1 MSILI
6 QVTNPQL
13 GNNLELKVLAPQRE
27 GGPIHLSV
35 EAEINVEFPP
45 GVEMMIRQLGH
56 PVQTQVPLQ
65 GTKIPPKINLSLY
78 SPQVMQ
84 ENQVK
89 GSSHCKKLS
98 KQGNLCPNFILT
110 SENCK
115 RVNPPSKGI
124 KMAPKM
130 NSSLYSP
137 QVRRENQDK
146 GSSHCTKLPTQGNI
160 CPDSSLTFKDF
171 DRATC
176 KESTHK
182 PRPSRHP
189 VTQLFLSVH
198 RSLRAPKLQSSQVF
212 SQERRP
218 EYGISN
224 LGQYS
229 SQLSAYGA
237 VLSLSTPAMMMRP
250 SLIAQWPV
258 QQAVADSHGAAESY
272 HEECQWTQWD
282 VWIATLSVRSHQ
294 SPYSSSEQEPARF
307 NQVIPWP
314 ASMNEV
320 EAKLDE

>member
-1 MSILI
+1 MSIRI

-27 GGPIHLSV
+27 GVPIHLSV
-35 EAEINVEFPP
+35 EAETNVEFPP

-78 SPQVMQ
+78 SPQVMR

-98 KQGNLCPNFILT
+98 KQGNLCPHFILT
-110 SENCK
+110 SENCN
-115 RVNPPSKGI
+115 RVNPPSKVI
-124 KMAPKM
+124 KFAPKR
-130 NSSLYSP
+130 NPALYSP
-137 QVRRENQDK
+137 QVRRENQDF
-146 GSSHCTKLPTQGNI
+146 
-160 CPDSSLTFKDF
+160 SLTFKEF
-171 DRATC
+171 NQVTYKASAH
-176 KESTHK
+176 E

-189 VTQLFLSVH
+189 VTQFFLSVH
-198 RSLRAPKLQSSQVF
+198 RSSRVPKLQSSQVF
-212 SQERRP
+212 SQEHHP
-218 EYGISN
+218 EYRIFD
-224 LGQYS
+224 LGQLS
-229 SQLSAYGA
+229 TQLSAYSA
-237 VLSLSTPAMMMRP
+237 VLSFSTPVMMMCP
-250 SLIAQWPV
+250 SVIAQWPV
-258 QQAVADSHGAAESY
+258 QQAVVDSHGAAESY

-294 SPYSSSEQEPARF
+294 YPFSSSAQEPARC
-307 NQVIPWP
+307 NQVTPRP